1 MYYLYQYNP
10 SKNDFSKIPCTLR
23 KEGETYLQFHYPD
36 HLPSSQMPV
45 TRTFGIK
52 KEEIGV
58 VNAKSN
64 DITNAEKYHVVLSKE
79 DDNKAMEKFF
89 SYIGRE
95 LQQIEDTRNQLISL
109 VEREKLIDKK
119 EYVFDIVLHVF
130 NSGKFS
136 WQRNHYTDY
145 DVVNKYAIKSSTM
158 KPLNE
163 EELQEAL
170 NNIATDIWW
179 SHPVDSYHKISVG
192 LSKAS
197 DADYTIVLPF
207 LPKEE
212 IKAYTEIKETEEYDN
227 R

>member
-10 SKNDFSKIPCTLR
+10 SKNDFCKIPCTLR
-23 KEGETYLQFHYPD
+23 KEGATYLQFHYPD

-45 TRTFGIK
+45 TRTFSIK
-52 KEEIGV
+52 KEDIGR

-64 DITNAEKYHVVLSKE
+64 DITNAEKYHVVLSKD

-95 LQQIEDTRNQLISL
+95 LRQIEDTRNRLISL

-119 EYVFDIVLHVF
+119 EYVFDIVLHVY
-130 NSGKFS
+130 NSGNFE
-136 WQRNHYTDY
+136 WQRNHCADY
-145 DVVNKYAIKSSTM
+145 EVISSHSIKSPTART
-158 KPLNE
+158 LIQ

-170 NNIATDIWW
+170 NNIATDIWY
-179 SHPVDSYHKISVG
+179 SHPVDAYHKVSVG

-197 DADYTIVLPF
+197 DAEYTIILPF
-207 LPKEE
+207 LPEEE
-212 IKAYTEIKETEEYDN
+212 IKAHTEIKETEEYDN